1 MISVLRL
8 ATFVTVQDLG
18 RTGHRAAAV
27 PPGGALDRLAL
38 EAANLLVGNPPDA
51 AGLEWAAGPGEL
63 RFERAATVALA
74 GALVEARVE
83 GRPVPPAHPVT
94 LPAGSVLEIRGF
106 ERGAWLYIAVAGG
119 IAVPPVLG
127 SRATYEPG
135 RFGGLEGRPLR
146 AGDVLP
152 VGAADP
158 RGSVRSS
165 AGGPPHSLPAP
176 ALIDPQLFLG
186 PPGEPIAL
194 LPGPDRSLLPDSE
207 WRRLVEGDVRVSHA
221 VSRMGY
227 RLEGVRLAVP
237 EERAPPSAP
246 AAPGVVQVPP
256 GGAPIVLLADGPTVG
271 GYPRVGVIATAHL
284 GRLVQRRPGEPVRFR
299 EIGIAEAR
307 SALRD
312 RRALL
317 DRLAG

>member
-1 MISVLRL
+1 MISVLR
-8 ATFVTVQDLG
+8 AAGFVTVQDLG

-38 EAANLLVGNPPDA
+38 EAANLLVGNSPDA
-51 AGLEWAAGPGEL
+51 AGLEWSVGPGEI

-74 GALVEARVE
+74 GALVDARLE
-83 GRPVPPAHPVT
+83 GRRLPAARAIA
-94 LPAGSVLEIRGF
+94 LEAGSVLEIRGF
-106 ERGAWLYIAVAGG
+106 ERGAWLYLAVAGG

-146 AGDVLP
+146 AGDLLP
-152 VGAADP
+152 VGALGP
-158 RGSVRSS
+158 RRSVPA
-165 AGGPPHSLPAP
+165 AGAGPPRSA
-176 ALIDPQLFLG
+176 AIDPEIFVG
-186 PPGEPIAL
+186 RTGEPIPL
-194 LPGPDRSLLPDSE
+194 LPGPERCLLSDAE
-207 WRRLVEGDVRVSHA
+207 WRRLVEGEFRVSQA

-227 RLEGVRLAVP
+227 RLEGARLTVA
-237 EERAPPSAP
+237 EEREPPSAP
-246 AAPGVVQVPP
+246 VAPGVVQVPP

-271 GYPRVGVIATAHL
+271 GYPRVAVIPTAYL

-299 EIGIAEAR
+299 EIGMVEAR
-307 SALRD
+307 AALRE

-317 DRLAG
+317 DRLRA